1 MMSGPKTK
9 FLIAGLTV
17 FLVAVPTVVLTLA
30 QTKEK
35 TAAPVPANQ
44 PPKPSEEDLKAGEKI
59 YFRKCVW
66 CHGEKGD
73 GAGFS
78 SNRLFPRPRNF
89 NPGTFKIRQT
99 ASGELPI
106 EQDLLDTV
114 KNGLPGSAMP
124 PWDGILTETEQK
136 QVERFVRTKLVI
148 DRKFDDPDETF
159 TVIDYGKQVSSSKES
174 IEKGREVFMKKGKCV
189 ECHGV
194 DARGDGNLTQ
204 KDEFGDPIRPANLH
218 KCWNLRGNRRDP
230 YNPRNIF
237 REVSTGLNGTPMPS
251 FVDVLTPEDRWNVA
265 NFVISLC
272 PKQPIDPLTNKPA
285 IKFVIGSRF
294 VEGEIPADI
303 NDPKWKERDPNYI
316 GMGSQIIHKPRHFT
330 RQIDE
335 IWVRSLYNK
344 KEVAFLFEWDDRTK
358 SLASGPPP
366 AEVKEIPGTVTVA
379 QLTPEVYNDA
389 IAVEFP
395 THWQDLVVPEKPRFV
410 FGGDSVKLTR
420 GEKSTDIKKS
430 VDLWKWEA
438 DGTVKVFTGQGPH
451 DLTPRPASSER
462 LKAEGATFANGKWSL
477 ILKRSLTT
485 EDKENDVQFDVGKY
499 IPIAFFAW
507 DGSNGETDIKMGL
520 STWSYM
526 ILEPPLPRTAYVYPP
541 IAAVLVVGIEFW
553 IYTKF
558 RNNKNSRKR

>member
-1 MMSGPKTK
+1 MSWPKTK

-17 FLVAVPTVVLTLA
+17 FLVAVPAVVITLA

-35 TAAPVPANQ
+35 TAVPVPANQ

-59 YFRKCVW
+59 FFRKCVW

-73 GAGFS
+73 GEGFS
-78 SNRLFPRPRNF
+78 ANRLFPRPRNF

-124 PWDGILTETEQK
+124 PWDGILTESEQK

-204 KDEFGDPIRPANLH
+204 KNEFGDPIFPADLH

-272 PKQPIDPLTNKPA
+272 PKRSIDPLTSKPL
-285 IKFVIGSRF
+285 INFVLGSMF
-294 VEGEIPADI
+294 VEGEIPSNI
-303 NDPKWKERDPNYI
+303 NDPKWKEREPSYI
-316 GMGSQIIHKPRHFT
+316 GMGSQIIHKPRIFN
-330 RQIDE
+330 RNVDE
-335 IWVRSLYNK
+335 IWARSLYNK

-366 AEVKEIPGTVTVA
+366 AEIKEVPGTVMVA
-379 QLTPEVYNDA
+379 RVVPEVYNDA
-389 IAVEFP
+389 IAIEFP
-395 THWQDLVVPEKPRFV
+395 THWQDLVVPEKPRFI
-410 FGGDSVKLTR
+410 FGGDPNKLTR
-420 GEKSTDIKKS
+420 DEKSTDIKKS

-438 DGTVKVFTGQGPH
+438 DGTVHAFTGQGPH
-451 DLTPRPASSER
+451 DLTLRPASSER
-462 LKAEGATFANGKWSL
+462 LKAEGATFADGKWSL
-477 ILKRSLTT
+477 ILKRPLTT
-485 EDKENDVQFDVGKY
+485 EDKENDVQFEVGKY
-499 IPIAFFAW
+499 IPIAYFAW
-507 DGSNGETDIKMGL
+507 DGSNGETDIKMAL

-526 ILEPPLPRTAYVYPP
+526 ILEPPRPRTAYVYPP
-541 IAAVLVVGIEFW
+541 LAAVLVIGAEFW

-558 RNNKNSRKR
+558 RNNKNSRKK